1 MEEVVLDT
9 QVPYTL
15 KALVFGLQATTI
27 AAITLAF
34 FALLLI
40 ISWKNSIVQIFIQ
53 TISKV
58 LPAYLFIG
66 NATLQKVSVAPKI
79 DAEHCAIC
87 YCDIEKEVKSNCGH
101 VFCGDCIIKF
111 WHSKKK
117 EKMCCPLCRGDMNL
131 LIPNFNTQNVCPKDQ
146 QTQEIVQNI
155 THYNISCSSCP
166 STILQLV
173 LGSPQSMKIFLESLP
188 SRQGFSKYLKGFLGF
203 LYGLAMLMYMISP
216 NEAKPASDEMDTMF
230 GWIDDSSSVIYL
242 SLYVIILF
250 VMVA

>member
-1 MEEVVLDT
+1 MEEVLDS

-27 AAITLAF
+27 AAIIFAF

-40 ISWKNSIVQIFIQ
+40 ISWKNSIVQTFIQ
-53 TISKV
+53 IIAKV
-58 LPAYLFIG
+58 LPANSFISSS
-66 NATLQKVSVAPKI
+66 TLQKVSMAPKI

-87 YCDIEKEVKSNCGH
+87 YCDIDKEVKSNCGH
-101 VFCGDCIIKF
+101 VFCGDCLIKF

-117 EKMCCPLCRGDMNL
+117 EKMCCPLCRSDINL
-131 LIPNFNTQNVCPKDQ
+131 LIANFNTHNVCPKDQ
-146 QTQEIVQNI
+146 QTKEVVENI
-155 THYNISCSSCP
+155 ARYNISCSSCP

-173 LGSPQSMKIFLESLP
+173 LGSPASMKIFLESLP

-216 NEAKPASDEMDTMF
+216 NEEKSEADGMDNMF
-230 GWIDDSSSVIYL
+230 GWIDDSSSIIYL

-250 VMVA
+250 IMVA

>member
-1 MEEVVLDT
+1 VLDS

-27 AAITLAF
+27 AAIILSF
-34 FALLLI
+34 LALLLI
-40 ISWKNSIVQIFIQ
+40 ISWKNSIVQTFIQ
-53 TISKV
+53 IVAKV
-58 LPAYLFIG
+58 LPANSFIS
-66 NATLQKVSVAPKI
+66 ASTLQKVSVAPKI

-87 YCDIEKEVKSNCGH
+87 YCDIEKEVKSSCGH
-101 VFCGDCIIKF
+101 VFCGDCLMKF

-117 EKMCCPLCRGDMNL
+117 EKMCCPLCRSEMNL
-131 LIPNFNTQNVCPKDQ
+131 LIPNFNTHDVCPKDQ

-155 THYNISCSSCP
+155 TRYNISCSSCP

-173 LGSPQSMKIFLESLP
+173 LGSPASMKIFLESLP

-216 NEAKPASDEMDTMF
+216 NEEKTEADGMDNMF
-230 GWIDDSSSVIYL
+230 GWIDDSSSIIYL

-250 VMVA
+250 IMVA